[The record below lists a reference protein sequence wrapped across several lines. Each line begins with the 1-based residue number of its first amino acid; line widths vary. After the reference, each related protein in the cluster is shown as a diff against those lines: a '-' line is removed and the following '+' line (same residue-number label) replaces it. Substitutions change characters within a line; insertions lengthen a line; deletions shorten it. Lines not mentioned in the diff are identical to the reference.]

1 MAVGS
6 WNIWKWKSFFRRK
19 VQQFQMFRANKPIR
33 VNYCSTWFI
42 KKVIFVQIEKNVQL
56 LPPDG
61 ADADAEAQM
70 KLSLSVESGAAICRS
85 NLEPTL
91 CLGTEISFFRI
102 LHFLSA
108 AVGAKKLSGTPSRR
122 IPNLSVLGSFFF
134 FVGVG
139 VGGVKKSL
147 SVLAPIFFFLS
158 RAFFWRA
165 PSPSRRCRWF
175 SRRRRNIKRSME
187 PRFAVEE
194 ITSFVRKKLG
204 TRE

>member
-1 MAVGS
+1 M
-6 WNIWKWKSFFRRK
+6 IHQKKSFLSRL
-19 VQQFQMFRANKPIR
+19 Q
-33 VNYCSTWFI
+33 
-42 KKVIFVQIEKNVQL
+42 KNVQL

-85 NLEPTL
+85 NLEPNF

-108 AVGAKKLSGTPSRR
+108 AVGAKKLFGTPSRR

-139 VGGVKKSL
+139 GGGVKKSL

-158 RAFFWRA
+158 RAFFCA
-165 PSPSRRCRWF
+165 
-175 SRRRRNIKRSME
+175 RRRRRGAADGSHE
-187 PRFAVEE
+187 DGG
-194 ITSFVRKKLG
+194 TSNGRWSRDSPLKK
-204 TRE
+204 